1 MAILGITEAHGHTV
15 HGTTVISTIHGIMQ
29 DGMTLGITEVSMIL
43 GTMAGMA
50 TTDFMDTPDGTAAST
65 AHITADGTEHGTHI
79 GVITTIITLS
89 TGDTSRMTA
98 GMAADTPPELTECS
112 RAGYPPEVESE
123 PHPEFPEA
131 RPAHLYPEQQQ
142 AVQARVQAQEQ
153 YAQPQA

>member
-1 MAILGITEAHGHTV
+1 MIR
-15 HGTTVISTIHGIMQ
+15 STWE
-29 DGMTLGITEVSMIL
+29 DGMTLG
-43 GTMAGMA
+43 TMVMEDGIVRG
-50 TTDFMDTPDGTAAST
+50 MDTCTLT
-65 AHITADGTEHGTHI
+65 TADGTEHGTHI

-98 GMAADTPPELTECS
+98 GMAADTPPELTEYS
-112 RAGYPPEVESE
+112 RAGYPPEVEPE